1 MPIFLQKEAPSWGV
15 YPSVVTTP
23 PAKEGPGPH
32 AADPEPVLEPGL
44 VTQCG

>member
-23 PAKEGPGPH
+23 PPPRRGQGP
-32 AADPEPVLEPGL
+32 
-44 VTQCG
+44 TQQTQSRSWSQA